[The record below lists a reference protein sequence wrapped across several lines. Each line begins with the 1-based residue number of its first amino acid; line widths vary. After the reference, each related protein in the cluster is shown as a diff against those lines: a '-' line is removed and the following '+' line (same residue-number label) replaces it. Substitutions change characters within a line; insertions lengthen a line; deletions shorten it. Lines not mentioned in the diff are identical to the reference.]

1 MSSLSG
7 FESEVSI
14 IIRRATAEDLSAI
27 LALLQHYYTEHDI
40 WLRDPPEKTAADIA
54 GVPGECSLLA
64 GVVAHPQLGFFLA
77 ELDGAPVGCVLL
89 RPLPSIPSAT
99 ECKRLY
105 VAAEFRGHGIAGKLM
120 DAAEAHARH
129 SGLDWIYLDS
139 RAEMT
144 TAIAMYRRRGYE
156 EIPRFNDNAEAA
168 IFLRKRLVE

>member
-1 MSSLSG
+1 MSAVPE
-7 FESEVSI
+7 FV
-14 IIRRATAEDLSAI
+14 IRRSTAEDLPAA
-27 LALLQHYYTEHDI
+27 LALLQHYYAEHDI

-54 GVPGECSLLA
+54 D
-64 GVVAHPQLGFFLA
+64 PQLGFFLA
-77 ELDGAPVGCVLL
+77 ELDSTPAGCVLL
-89 RPLPSIPSAT
+89 RPLASIPSAT

>member
-1 MSSLSG
+1 MSAVPE
-7 FESEVSI
+7 FV
-14 IIRRATAEDLSAI
+14 IRRATADDLPAI
-27 LALLQHYYTEHDI
+27 LALLQHYYAEHDI
-40 WLRDPPEKTAADIA
+40 LLRDSSEKTAADFA
-54 GVPGECSLLA
+54 E
-64 GVVAHPQLGFFLA
+64 PQLGFFLA
-77 ELDGAPVGCVLL
+77 EIDGKPAGCVLL
-89 RPLPSIPSAT
+89 RPLPAIPSAT
-99 ECKRLY
+99 ECKRLF

>member
-1 MSSLSG
+1 
-7 FESEVSI
+7 VSATPEF
-14 IIRRATAEDLSAI
+14 IIRRALPSDLPA
-27 LALLQHYYTEHDI
+27 LYALLQHYYTEQDI
-40 WLRDPPEKTAADIA
+40 WLRDPPEKTAAD
-54 GVPGECSLLA
+54 L
-64 GVVAHPQLGFFLA
+64 AHPQFGFFLA
-77 ELDGAPVGCVLL
+77 QIDGAPAGCVLL

-105 VAAEFRGHGIAGKLM
+105 IAPESRGHGLASRLM
-120 DAAEAHARH
+120 DAAEAHARR

-144 TAIAMYRRRGYE
+144 TAIALYRRRGYE